1 MSSISAHDFALTGSA
16 REQGFWSRL
25 GAKVVDS
32 RRRQADRA
40 VASYLLSLDDETLT
54 RLGYSRSEIQRRDPA
69 GYPFL

>member
-25 GAKVVDS
+25 GAKVIDS

-40 VASYLLSLDDETLT
+40 VAAYLLGLDDESLA